1 MTYYVFG
8 GMLSL
13 NQSINQLVHLLNV
26 EWCQEGCQPSDQV
39 YRLSSTLTVI
49 NCDGT
54 MCVYRYVFAVH
65 RSIQSARLV
74 SRWRVMESRRSDSS
88 WRLPGH
94 SLTPVALRSRCL
106 LSGLFALCSAFKVD
120 SLFSSYVLTGIT
132 CRPVWRGGSLN
143 PSLKCAQLVSETS
156 YRWQGLQCGSSAGHV
171 EHVFVFHLI
180 CNFVQDGPEKRPV
193 FESF

>member
-1 MTYYVFG
+1 MTYNVFG

-74 SRWRVMESRRSDSS
+74 
-88 WRLPGH
+88 
-94 SLTPVALRSRCL
+94 LR
-106 LSGLFALCSAFKVD
+106 
-120 SLFSSYVLTGIT
+120 
-132 CRPVWRGGSLN
+132 
-143 PSLKCAQLVSETS
+143 
-156 YRWQGLQCGSSAGHV
+156 
-171 EHVFVFHLI
+171 
-180 CNFVQDGPEKRPV
+180 
-193 FESF
+193 